1 MIGNLAAILI
11 SEEFPYNFKDDISTL
26 LEVMKKSENKEVLK
40 NGVRALKFFFKKLDL
55 NFILN
60 QKLFDETL
68 EFIKDVI
75 LFDNDFENL
84 MNSLTVFEVIIA
96 LHNRVDEE
104 LFKRKGFL
112 AKLDSLVRLF

>member
-1 MIGNLAAILI
+1 MISGEN
-11 SEEFPYNFKDDISTL
+11 YYKFKDDLSTL

-40 NGVRALKFFFKKLDL
+40 NGVRALNFFFKKLDL

-84 MNSLTVFEVIIA
+84 MNSLTVFEVSIS
-96 LHNRVDEE
+96 LNNKVDEE
-104 LFKRKGFL
+104 FWKRKGFL
-112 AKLDSLVRLF
+112 AKLNSLVRLF